1 MIYDIY
7 NIAKILTPINDK
19 KKDLLH
25 LGWVY
30 VYYKSSTNVLLNVL
44 EKSLLYAVKY
54 TLYN

>member
-44 EKSLLYAVKY
+44 EKSLLYMQ
-54 TLYN
+54 